1 MASAMPDR
9 YGRSNQKVLTGRRS
23 VVGAQLPGLAA
34 PSRMVKFTSMD
45 NDDVFDRARSNR
57 VLAADMFAGLTD
69 EQWQT
74 PSLCAGWTV
83 RDVAGHMI
91 MPMEITFGRFL
102 LRLLSERGSFDRTAD
117 KTSRALA
124 QRPTE
129 QIVAILRGKA
139 DSRFTPPGIGA
150 LGPMTD
156 SCVHLRDAARP
167 LGLLTSPP
175 LQDWRLALDF
185 LVSPTARRGFVPR
198 GRLDG
203 LTLRTSDQEWTAG
216 AGPLVKGPSEAVA
229 LALAGRIVAL
239 EDLTGDGVAV
249 LRERLVSG

>member
-1 MASAMPDR
+1 
-9 YGRSNQKVLTGRRS
+9 
-23 VVGAQLPGLAA
+23 
-34 PSRMVKFTSMD
+34 MVRFTSMD
-45 NDDVFDRARSNR
+45 NDDVFDRGRLNR
-57 VLAADMFAGLTD
+57 LLAADMFAGLTD
-69 EQWQT
+69 EQWRT

-117 KTSRALA
+117 KASRALA

-129 QIVAILRGKA
+129 QIVAILREKA

-156 SCVHLRDAARP
+156 TCVHLRDAARP
-167 LGLLTSPP
+167 LGLETSPP

-203 LTLRTSDQEWTAG
+203 LTLATSDQEWTAG
-216 AGPLVKGPSEAVA
+216 TGPLVEGPSEAVA
-229 LALAGRIVAL
+229 LAIAGRTVAL